1 MIRLVDVYSEIAES
15 RLATKFLY
23 KLLEERDPVA
33 NISHR
38 EMPSFEKH
46 TDFVDSLPYKAW
58 YIVFVGDEPVGATY
72 LTYSDE
78 IGIFILKAHQ
88 RKGYGEAAVKL
99 LMRMNPGK
107 KFLANIAPGNARS
120 IAMFEGLGFEP
131 CQITFKKREP

>member
-38 EMPSFEKH
+38 EMPTFEQH
-46 TDFVDSLPYKAW
+46 TDFVYSLPYKAW
-58 YIVFVGDEPVGATY
+58 YIVWAQDEPVGATY
-72 LTYSDE
+72 LSYADE
-78 IGIFILKAHQ
+78 IGISILKSHQ
-88 RKGYGEAAVKL
+88 GKGYGEAAVQL

-107 KFLANIAPGNARS
+107 QFLANIAPRNVRS

-131 CQITFKKREP
+131 CQITFRKRDP